1 MFFAND
7 ERNHVSNATTPS
19 LETTIDVRIIPPF
32 DRHSLIFGTFDR
44 LNSGDSFVIV
54 NDHDPRPLSYQF
66 DVRYAGKFTWQYLE
80 QGPDVWRV
88 RISRTG

>member
-7 ERNHVSNATTPS
+7 ERNQVSNATTPS

-66 DVRYAGKFTWQYLE
+66 DARYAGKFTWQYLE

-88 RISRTG
+88 RISCTG

>member
-66 DVRYAGKFTWQYLE
+66 DARYAGKFTWQYLE